1 MLARDVMT
9 TSVVTVLPDTEV
21 RDIAAL
27 LLERRISAV
36 PVTDSGGR
44 LLGIVSEGDLI
55 NRPEG
60 ATRHRASWWLELLR
74 GTEEQTRDY
83 LKTHGRRAE
92 DVMTPEVISVAE
104 DAPIAEIAKLLE
116 KHRVKRVPVLRD
128 ARIVGIVSRADLL
141 RGLTATSRP
150 QPAAQ
155 DDGEIRDALHR
166 ALSEAG
172 LSTHLISVTVKDGDV
187 ELSGR
192 IDSEVQR
199 RAARA
204 AAEAAPGVRRVQDNL
219 IVADTPVSAGRGYV

>member
-9 TSVVTVLPDTEV
+9 TSIVTVRPETEV
-21 RDIAAL
+21 SDIAAL
-27 LLERRISAV
+27 LLEHRISAV
-36 PVTDSGGR
+36 PVIDGDAR
-44 LLGIVSEGDLI
+44 VLGIVSEGDLI

-60 ATRHRASWWLELLR
+60 ATRHRTSWWLELLR
-74 GTEEQTRDY
+74 GTQDQTRDY

-92 DVMTPEVISVAE
+92 DVMTPEVVSVAE
-104 DAPIAEIAKLLE
+104 DTPIAEIAKLLE
-116 KHRVKRVPVLRD
+116 KHGVKRVPVLRD
-128 ARIVGIVSRADLL
+128 AKIVGIVSRADLL
-141 RGLTATSRP
+141 RGLAAASRP

-155 DDGEIRDALHR
+155 NDGEIRDAMHR

-172 LSTHLISVTVKDGDV
+172 LGTHLISVTVKEGEV

-204 AAEAAPGVRRVQDNL
+204 AAEATPGVRRVQDNL
-219 IVADTPVSAGRGYV
+219 LIADAPVSAGRGYV

>member
-9 TSVVTVLPDTEV
+9 TSVLTVRPSTGV
-21 RDIAAL
+21 REIAAL
-27 LLERRISAV
+27 LLEHRISAV
-36 PVTDSGGR
+36 PVIDGDAR
-44 LLGIVSEGDLI
+44 VLGIVSEGDLI
-55 NRPEG
+55 NRREG
-60 ATRHRASWWLELLR
+60 ATRHRSSWWLELLR
-74 GTEEQTRDY
+74 GTEDQTRDY

-92 DVMTPEVISVAE
+92 DVMTVEVISVTE
-104 DAPIAEIAKLLE
+104 DTPIAEIAKLLE

-128 ARIVGIVSRADLL
+128 DRIVGIVSRADLL
-141 RGLTATSRP
+141 RGLAASSWP
-150 QPAAQ
+150 QPEAQ
-155 DDGEIRDALHR
+155 DDAQIRDGLHR

-172 LSTHLISVTVKDGDV
+172 LGTHLISVTVEDGDV

-219 IVADTPVSAGRGYV
+219 IVADIPVSAGRGYA